1 MSIDALAAQITS
13 SAPRRQDAP
22 AVGMPAKAAPVPAP
36 QQNAPPPPPTFD
48 QVKAAAEQIQRY
60 LESSGRSL
68 NFRVD
73 SDTGRVV
80 ISVRDA
86 ASGDL
91 IRQIPSEE
99 ALQLA
104 RSLGESGASLLSA
117 VA

>member
-1 MSIDALAAQITS
+1 MSIDALAAQSLT
-13 SAPRRQDAP
+13 SAPRRQEAP
-22 AVGMPAKAAPVPAP
+22 QVLSPSRAEHVPAKSE
-36 QQNAPPPPPTFD
+36 QGSPPSLD
-48 QVKAAAEQIQRY
+48 QVKAAAEQIAKY
-60 LESSGRSL
+60 LASSGRSL

-73 SDTGRVV
+73 NDTGRVV
-80 ISVRDA
+80 VSVRDA

-104 RSLGESGASLLSA
+104 RSLSEGSAALLSA